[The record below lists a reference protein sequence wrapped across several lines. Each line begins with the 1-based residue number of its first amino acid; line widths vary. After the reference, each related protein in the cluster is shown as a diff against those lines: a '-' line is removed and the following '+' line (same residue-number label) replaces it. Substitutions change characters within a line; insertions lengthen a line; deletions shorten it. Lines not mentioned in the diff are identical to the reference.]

1 MAKRRTRRKSSAGKC
16 KVVRVKG
23 QGMRRICRN
32 AKGQIKSNK
41 KA

>member
-1 MAKRRTRRKSSAGKC
+1 MAKKRRAKRC

-23 QGMRRICRN
+23 QGLRRICRN
-32 AKGQIKSNK
+32 AKGHIKSNT

>member
-1 MAKRRTRRKSSAGKC
+1 MARRRKRRGAARSCR
-16 KVVRVKG
+16 VIRVKG

-32 AKGQIKSNK
+32 RKGQIKSNT